1 MHTIGRRRMW
11 AAGRALLATV
21 ALPVLALPVV
31 LGVRDARA
39 EADDHAAAQAI
50 VNEVAADS
58 AHAPVTGELLDRARR
73 ELERAAGFRAAY
85 DEKRARAADGA
96 AREWAET
103 ARDVLRAVDA
113 ETKAGDVRKR
123 ALDAQAQ
130 VDRTRA
136 LVDEDTA
143 RIGRL
148 KAQLAN
154 AVKDAKTNPDP
165 GRRAVEV
172 HQGDPPPKKTPAK
185 KVASDKGA
193 AVPAAAVPAKSDA
206 TGGTP

>member
-1 MHTIGRRRMW
+1 MRTFWRRRMW
-11 AAGRALLATV
+11 AARLGLLGT
-21 ALPVLALPVV
+21 VV
-31 LGVRDARA
+31 LPGWAPDARA
-39 EADDHAAAQAI
+39 DADDHAAAQAI
-50 VNEVAADS
+50 VSEVAADT
-58 AHAPVTGELLDRARR
+58 AHAAITGELLDRARR
-73 ELERAAGFRAAY
+73 ELERAAGLRAAY

-96 AREWAET
+96 ALEWAET

-113 ETKAGDVRKR
+113 ETKAGDVRKK

-154 AVKDAKTNPDP
+154 AEKENKTSPDP
-165 GRRAVEV
+165 ARRAVEV
-172 HQGDPPPKKTPAK
+172 HEGEAPPKKKAPK
-185 KVASDKGA
+185 KGGTEKPSASASKA
-193 AVPAAAVPAKSDA
+193 DA
-206 TGGTP
+206 TGGSP